1 MLNKLLKY
9 DLKYMIKNMSVFYIL
24 AIFFSVLTR
33 ILFSLDETVIVKII
47 SQISNG
53 CMIAM
58 LANIVVNVMMRSW
71 VRFRESIYKD
81 ESYLTHT
88 LPVTKNNIYN
98 SKFLQ
103 TLIFFIF
110 SFAVVILCL
119 FITYYTK
126 DRWELLKLY
135 IDKITT
141 GLNMNAWFF
150 VMGMLGVVFLEFFN
164 AIQCGFLGIIIGHR
178 FNNAKLGYSVAFGF
192 IAYLVSQSLVLLLTF
207 IVALFDEGMMGLFKN
222 EPLMDTSALKLLI
235 ILAVI
240 LYIVIII
247 IMSVI
252 CKKIFNK
259 GVNIE

>member
-103 TLIFFIF
+103 TLIFFVF
-110 SFAVVILCL
+110 SFTIVILCL

-178 FNNAKLGYSVAFGF
+178 FNNAKLGYSVVFGF

-240 LYIVIII
+240 LYIIII
-247 IMSVI
+247 FIMSVI

>member
-110 SFAVVILCL
+110 SFAIVILCL

-126 DRWELLKLY
+126 DRWELIKLY

-192 IAYLVSQSLVLLLTF
+192 IAYLVSQSLVLFLTF
-207 IVALFDEGMMGLFKN
+207 IVALFDDGMMGLFKN

-240 LYIVIII
+240 LYIIII
-247 IMSVI
+247 FVMSII

>member
-110 SFAVVILCL
+110 SFAIVILCL

-126 DRWELLKLY
+126 DRWELIKLY

-178 FNNAKLGYSVAFGF
+178 FNNAKLGYSVSFGF

-240 LYIVIII
+240 LYIVIIF
-247 IMSVI
+247 IMSII

>member
-110 SFAVVILCL
+110 SFAIVILCL

-126 DRWELLKLY
+126 DRWELIKLY

-150 VMGMLGVVFLEFFN
+150 VTGMLGVVFLEFFN

-240 LYIVIII
+240 LYIVIIF